1 MIYLILWAG
10 FVLRLIS
17 INQSLWLDEATTA
30 LVARMSVHDIFT
42 KFLPGDFHPPLYYLI
57 LKFWASTFGFSE
69 ITLRVPSIIFGLGT
83 IYLTYLIAKKIFDQT
98 VGLISSL
105 LVSTSGL
112 FIYYSQEARM
122 YMLAAFLV
130 TTLIYLF
137 INKKW
142 ILFSL
147 ALMFLG
153 MTDYVALFI
162 IPIFLFFGIKD
173 WKKILVS
180 LTPLLIFFT
189 VWKSIFLE
197 QLLGGTKSVST
208 FIGWWRTL
216 GELSYKNIALIP
228 VKFIIGRV
236 GFENKLI
243 YSAIIVFLVLIFGYL
258 LYKARKRSN
267 LVWACLVIPIFI
279 GIAVSFEIP
288 ILSYFRFLFC
298 LPAFYILFASGVEKS
313 GRYKNILLSIIIL
326 INLATSFYYLFTP
339 KFYREDWRLA
349 AKTIG
354 NSKIITP
361 SNSQKEALIY
371 YGKEMQIVDIS
382 KISGKEPE
390 VWLSRYVW
398 EIFDPT
404 DSVRKKIENLG
415 YNRFEEFNF
424 NGVIF
429 RTYTK

>member
-1 MIYLILWAG
+1 MIYLILLAG

-83 IYLTYLIAKKIFDQT
+83 IYLTYLIAKKIFDQK

-258 LYKARKRSN
+258 LYKARKSSN
-267 LVWACLVIPIFI
+267 LVWAWLVIPIFI

-298 LPAFYILFASGVEKS
+298 LPAFYILVASGVEKS

-429 RTYTK
+429 RKYTK